1 MTAKKEASAPQS
13 GFVLTTRAGR
23 IDMVRRTAIMGVVNV
38 TPDSFSDGGKFFD
51 AHRAAAHGQQ
61 LAAEGADV
69 LDIGGESTRPGAQTV
84 TVDEEIRRVVP
95 VIRRLRAEIKIPIS
109 IDTLKSDV
117 AQAALDAGADM
128 VNDVSALRADPTMA
142 ALVARRAVPVVLMH
156 MQGTPQTMQQNP
168 AYGDVVEEVRDFLK
182 ERVEYAVRSGIA
194 AEMIVVDPG
203 IGFGKNLDHNLALLR
218 GLPAIAALGLPLLVG
233 ASRKAFIGKLLDL
246 GPEERLEGSL
256 AAAVAAA
263 LAGANMIRVHDVKE
277 AVRALRV
284 ADALRFGPAEAGEAP
299 HV

>member
-1 MTAKKEASAPQS
+1 
-13 GFVLTTRAGR
+13 
-23 IDMVRRTAIMGVVNV
+23 
-38 TPDSFSDGGKFFD
+38 
-51 AHRAAAHGQQ
+51 
-61 LAAEGADV
+61 
-69 LDIGGESTRPGAQTV
+69 
-84 TVDEEIRRVVP
+84 
-95 VIRRLRAEIKIPIS
+95 
-109 IDTLKSDV
+109 
-117 AQAALDAGADM
+117 
-128 VNDVSALRADPTMA
+128 
-142 ALVARRAVPVVLMH
+142 
-156 MQGTPQTMQQNP
+156 
-168 AYGDVVEEVRDFLK
+168 
-182 ERVEYAVRSGIA
+182 
-194 AEMIVVDPG
+194 
-203 IGFGKNLDHNLALLR
+203 LLR